1 MTEFTKRTT
10 SPFRFDIVG
19 SFLRPK
25 ELKEARAKYQVG
37 QITKAELTAIEDKTI
52 IDLIKKEEAAG
63 LHAVTDGE
71 FRRSWWH
78 LDFIW
83 GLEGIEQSISNAGYE
98 FHDETTRAETAKLV
112 GKVSGNNHP
121 FVEHFKFTRDHV
133 STGTQIKQTIPSPA
147 QAFFEFLRP
156 ENIASVNKYYP
167 SFDAFAADLVTAYR
181 QVIADLYAAG
191 CRTLQ
196 LDDCTWSAYADFAQH
211 PEHIKSAGFNIQQLE
226 KLEETSVELNNAI
239 ISDQPH
245 DLTINTHDCR
255 GNYHSTW
262 AATGGYGPVADPLFT
277 KENVTA
283 FYLEYDTE
291 RAGGFEPLEKVPND
305 KYVVLGLVTSK
316 SGQLEDRE
324 AIINRIHEAAKFHPL
339 DKLCL
344 SPQCGFASTEE
355 GNILTEKQQWAK
367 IALIKDIAKEVWG

>member
-1 MTEFTKRTT
+1 MIEFTKRTT

-25 ELKEARAKYQVG
+25 ELKEARAKYQAG

-83 GLEGIEQSISNAGYE
+83 GLEGIEQLISNAGYE

-156 ENIASVNKYYP
+156 ENIASVVNIIRH
-167 SFDAFAADLVTAYR
+167 LMLLR
-181 QVIADLYAAG
+181 Q
-191 CRTLQ
+191 TL
-196 LDDCTWSAYADFAQH
+196 
-211 PEHIKSAGFNIQQLE
+211 
-226 KLEETSVELNNAI
+226 
-239 ISDQPH
+239 
-245 DLTINTHDCR
+245 
-255 GNYHSTW
+255 
-262 AATGGYGPVADPLFT
+262 
-277 KENVTA
+277 
-283 FYLEYDTE
+283 
-291 RAGGFEPLEKVPND
+291 
-305 KYVVLGLVTSK
+305 
-316 SGQLEDRE
+316 
-324 AIINRIHEAAKFHPL
+324 
-339 DKLCL
+339 
-344 SPQCGFASTEE
+344 
-355 GNILTEKQQWAK
+355 
-367 IALIKDIAKEVWG
+367 

>member
-25 ELKEARAKYQVG
+25 ELKEARAKYQAG
-37 QITKAELTAIEDKTI
+37 QITKAELTAIEDKAI
-52 IDLIKKEEAAG
+52 IDLIKKEEEAG

-83 GLEGIEQSISNAGYE
+83 GLEGIEQATSNAGYE

-133 STGTQIKQTIPSPA
+133 STGTQVKQTIPSPA

-305 KYVVLGLVTSK
+305 K
-316 SGQLEDRE
+316 
-324 AIINRIHEAAKFHPL
+324 
-339 DKLCL
+339 
-344 SPQCGFASTEE
+344 
-355 GNILTEKQQWAK
+355 
-367 IALIKDIAKEVWG
+367 

>member
-1 MTEFTKRTT
+1 MTEFTKRTV

-25 ELKEARAKYQVG
+25 ELKEARAKFQAG
-37 QITKAELTAIEDKTI
+37 QISREKLTAVEDQAI

-71 FRRSWWH
+71 FPRSWWH

-83 GLEGIEQSISNAGYE
+83 GLQGIERSQAKAGYG
-98 FHDETTRAETAKLV
+98 FHDETTRAETAKVV
-112 GKVSGNNHP
+112 GKVSGENHP
-121 FVEHFKFTRDHV
+121 FVNHFKFTRDHV
-133 STGTQIKQTIPSPA
+133 SEGTQVKQTIPSPA

-156 ENIASVNKYYP
+156 ENIPSVTEHYS
-167 SFDAFAADLVTAYR
+167 SFEAFAADLVTAYR

-196 LDDCTWSAYADFAQH
+196 LDDCTWSTYADFAQH
-211 PEHIKSAGFNIQQLE
+211 PEHIQTAGFDVQQLA
-226 KLEETSVELNNAI
+226 KLEEQSVELNNAVI
-239 ISDQPH
+239 TAQPA

-277 KENVTA
+277 KEDVTG
-283 FYLEYDTE
+283 FYLEYDTD
-291 RAGGFEPLEKVPND
+291 RAGGFEPLSKVPDD

-316 SGQLEDRE
+316 SGKLEDRE
-324 AIINRIHEAAKFHPL
+324 AVIKRIHEAAKFHPL

-355 GNILTEKQQWAK
+355 GNILTEEQQWAK
-367 IALIKDIAKEVWG
+367 VALIKDIAEEVWG

>member
-25 ELKEARAKYQVG
+25 ELKEARSKYQAG

-83 GLEGIEQSISNAGYE
+83 GLEGIEQSTSNAGYE

-133 STGTQIKQTIPSPA
+133 STGTQVKQTIPSPA
-147 QAFFEFLRP
+147 QAFFKFLRP
-156 ENIASVNKYYP
+156 ENIASVVNIIRH
-167 SFDAFAADLVTAYR
+167 LMLLR
-181 QVIADLYAAG
+181 Q
-191 CRTLQ
+191 TL
-196 LDDCTWSAYADFAQH
+196 
-211 PEHIKSAGFNIQQLE
+211 
-226 KLEETSVELNNAI
+226 
-239 ISDQPH
+239 
-245 DLTINTHDCR
+245 
-255 GNYHSTW
+255 
-262 AATGGYGPVADPLFT
+262 
-277 KENVTA
+277 
-283 FYLEYDTE
+283 
-291 RAGGFEPLEKVPND
+291 
-305 KYVVLGLVTSK
+305 
-316 SGQLEDRE
+316 
-324 AIINRIHEAAKFHPL
+324 
-339 DKLCL
+339 
-344 SPQCGFASTEE
+344 
-355 GNILTEKQQWAK
+355 
-367 IALIKDIAKEVWG
+367 